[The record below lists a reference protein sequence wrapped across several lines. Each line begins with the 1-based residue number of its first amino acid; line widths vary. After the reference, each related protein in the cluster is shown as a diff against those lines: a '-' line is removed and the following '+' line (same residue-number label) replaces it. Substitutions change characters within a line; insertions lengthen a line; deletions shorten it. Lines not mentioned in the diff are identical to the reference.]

1 MVHGLS
7 CGPLW
12 QGDSSY
18 GWLFDTSGH
27 SLTLGLTASGGMGGL
42 AFVVVGFVLVLL
54 LSS

>member
-1 MVHGLS
+1 MVHGLI
-7 CGPLW
+7 CGPLRK
-12 QGDSSY
+12 GGSSY

-42 AFVVVGFVLVLL
+42 GFVVVGFVLVLL